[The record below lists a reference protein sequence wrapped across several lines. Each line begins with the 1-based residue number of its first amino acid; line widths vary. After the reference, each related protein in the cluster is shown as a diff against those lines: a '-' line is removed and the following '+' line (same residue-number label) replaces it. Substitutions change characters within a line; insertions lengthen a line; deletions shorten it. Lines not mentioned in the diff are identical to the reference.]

1 MDGHARAGSVAVAGL
16 LVGYSAA
23 AGLVIPGRRHPV
35 VQAALGTAVAA
46 LTGTRPRLDGAEL
59 WPGVRLGLAA
69 ASAVA
74 AGVALSTAIPAVRT
88 AMAARSLPRPA
99 WKWLLVDIPVG
110 TVWAE
115 ESAYRGALGTLAA
128 DAFGPRPGRLLQ
140 AVAFVVDDI
149 ASRDPWRVRCLEIR
163 GTAEQAEI
171 DAAPTEPNGDP
182 LDSAIIRITPRR
194 IIGFGIDDTD
204 TEPHLIKADSRD
216 V

>member
-1 MDGHARAGSVAVAGL
+1 MDGHARAGSVALAGL

-46 LTGTRPRLDGAEL
+46 LTGTRPRLHGPEL
-59 WPGVRLGLAA
+59 WPGVRSGLAA

-88 AMAARSLPRPA
+88 AMAARSLPRPT
-99 WKWLLVDIPVG
+99 WKWLLVDIPFG

-140 AVAFVVDDI
+140 AVTFGLSHIADARSTGEPVVPTVLVTGV
-149 ASRDPWRVRCLEIR
+149 AGWVFGWLATRSGSLVAPALAHLAVNEA
-163 GTAEQAEI
+163 GAV
-171 DAAPTEPNGDP
+171 AA
-182 LDSAIIRITPRR
+182 LLVQRR
-194 IIGFGIDDTD
+194 ATRPDC
-204 TEPHLIKADSRD
+204 PP
-216 V
+216 

>member
-1 MDGHARAGSVAVAGL
+1 MDGHARAGSVALAGL
-16 LVGYSAA
+16 LVGYSAT
-23 AGLVIPGRRHPV
+23 AGLAIPGRRHPV

-46 LTGTRPRLDGAEL
+46 VTGTRPGLDGAEL
-59 WPGVRLGLAA
+59 WPGVRSGLAA

-74 AGVALSTAIPAVRT
+74 AGVALSTAIPTVRT

-140 AVAFVVDDI
+140 AVAFGLSHIADARSTGEPVVPTVLVTGV
-149 ASRDPWRVRCLEIR
+149 AGWVFGWLATRSGSLVAPALAHLAVNEA
-163 GTAEQAEI
+163 GAV
-171 DAAPTEPNGDP
+171 AALLVQRWATRPGCRP
-182 LDSAIIRITPRR
+182 
-194 IIGFGIDDTD
+194 
-204 TEPHLIKADSRD
+204 
-216 V
+216 